1 MRKTLVQY
9 PNFKF
14 QFHPLSSKI
23 EQDKNLIRLIEFDK
37 GERAN
42 GKKCVMCELRSYSL
56 LQNTF

>member
-14 QFHPLSSKI
+14 QFHPLSNKI
-23 EQDKNLIRLIEFDK
+23 GQDKNLIRLIEFDR
-37 GERAN
+37 GGRAN